1 MFLGQTPQS
10 AIARQYINPSTV
22 MGIGTIGYN
31 TSPEQTVQIYCP
43 HKRCKR
49 AIEFLVLDLTALI
62 GSLIR
67 LAGSITYSAVPAKNI
82 TASMITIDTTNDR
95 DSR

>member
-10 AIARQYINPSTV
+10 GIAQQYINPYTTT
-22 MGIGTIGYN
+22 GTGTIFYT
-31 TSPEQTVQIYCP
+31 TSSEQTVQIYCP

-49 AIEFLVLDLTALI
+49 AIDLLVLGLTALI

-67 LAGSITYSAVPAKNI
+67 LAGSITYRAVAAKNI
-82 TASMITIDTTNDR
+82 TASMTTIATTNGR
-95 DSR
+95 DLR

>member
-10 AIARQYINPSTV
+10 GIAQPYINPSSTT
-22 MGIGTIGYN
+22 GTGTIGCP

-49 AIEFLVLDLTALI
+49 AIDLLVLGLTALI

-67 LAGSITYSAVPAKNI
+67 LAESITYSAVPAKNI
-82 TASMITIDTTNDR
+82 TASMTTIATTNGR
-95 DSR
+95 DLR